1 MINDDTLVM
10 LNRLGIGLNVDLI
23 ELYVSTYNSVL
34 PIASGGIDVCK
45 YDALKLSKVLEELK
59 PSSSVVLNKDKSEI
73 IKNTEIYSLI
83 TNLDEPEKLIYGPAD
98 IDIQNKEKNKFYIT
112 DSYRYTLCGAEIH
125 DGIKVLCMYKL
136 GKLYKIYAISSNGVY
151 YNFTEELRHSVPDEI
166 VDLAYMPITE
176 LHGTAYQTSSD
187 SIFNN
192 TILDTFYDIKHER
205 KLNSIEII
213 FDDIFI
219 LTDDREVVM
228 DYSTSNKFSKIEFID
243 GLGLKVVKA
252 GILRDID
259 KQSFN
264 PAIAQFSKFFTD
276 KGIYRFSVSDNNDYK
291 TTDKMLTYESHYVN
305 SDYVFSGVVNGI
317 EQFGDYTKLLIV
329 HKVCNDNLI
338 ISEIPLDDIY
348 ILEKNNIHTGS
359 KVEFRVIKDRVV
371 LI

>member
-1 MINDDTLVM
+1 
-10 LNRLGIGLNVDLI
+10 
-23 ELYVSTYNSVL
+23 
-34 PIASGGIDVCK
+34 
-45 YDALKLSKVLEELK
+45 
-59 PSSSVVLNKDKSEI
+59 
-73 IKNTEIYSLI
+73 
-83 TNLDEPEKLIYGPAD
+83 
-98 IDIQNKEKNKFYIT
+98 
-112 DSYRYTLCGAEIH
+112 
-125 DGIKVLCMYKL
+125 
-136 GKLYKIYAISSNGVY
+136 
-151 YNFTEELRHSVPDEI
+151 
-166 VDLAYMPITE
+166 MPITE